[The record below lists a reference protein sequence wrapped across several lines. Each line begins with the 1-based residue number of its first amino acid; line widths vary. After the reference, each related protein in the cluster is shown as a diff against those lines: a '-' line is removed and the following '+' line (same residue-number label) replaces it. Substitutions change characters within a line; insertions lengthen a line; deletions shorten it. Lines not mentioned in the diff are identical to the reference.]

1 MPSLAQHPIAA
12 FKAAGIEVTINSDDV
27 LIFDSDVSKEY
38 LRLYQAGTLS
48 AQQLDEIRLEGLK
61 KLKAKAFEAM
71 QENVA

>member
-1 MPSLAQHPIAA
+1 M
-12 FKAAGIEVTINSDDV
+12 
-27 LIFDSDVSKEY
+27 IFDSDVSKEY

>member
-1 MPSLAQHPIAA
+1 M
-12 FKAAGIEVTINSDDV
+12 TINSDDV